1 MFLQDRQS
9 LYRWSIKIDHQFGL
23 ILNCGI
29 SRLNKETTQQRM
41 LLPQAEEAAGATYS
55 LETGSTTRTCRPG
68 WSSEEDRLELMQG
81 MENGQSA
88 LKMNFL

>member
-1 MFLQDRQS
+1 
-9 LYRWSIKIDHQFGL
+9 
-23 ILNCGI
+23 
-29 SRLNKETTQQRM
+29 M

-88 LKMNFL
+88 LKMNFLW